1 MLLKGLGGKSFVN
14 EIWNQI
20 DDASPRGIAAAIARH
35 ITSGELQPG
44 DRLPTVRE
52 LGATLGVSPAT
63 VSHAWQALSQAGL
76 IESRGRAG
84 SFVRQ
89 HPQNW
94 LPPRMVGL
102 AAGADL
108 GPDAAHL
115 DLSRGT
121 PDPLLLPALAPALSR
136 ISARAETMSYH
147 ELPVIPELGRVLD
160 ASWPYRAE
168 SLTVVDGALD
178 AVSRSL
184 EAVVRYGDKVVLE
197 SPGFP
202 AFFDLV
208 QALGAS
214 VVPVAIDENGIVP
227 SSLAAALQQG
237 PSAVV
242 LQPRAQNPTGASMSA
257 ERARELARV
266 ISASRAGS
274 RAIVIEDDHS
284 GAISTAPPV
293 SLGSWLPEQ
302 VLHVRSFSKSHGP
315 DLRIAALGG
324 PAALIDRIVSRR
336 MLGPGWTSR
345 MVQRILYDLL
355 TDGTALDE
363 VTEARRQYYSR
374 QKALC
379 TALAFYGSPPSAG
392 LVTENTA
399 TPDAADT
406 VTGSGLP
413 DGINLWLPVANER
426 SALVQLAAAGI
437 RVAPGSPFLAG
448 GAPASASRTGGGV
461 AATPGAEPGFVRVTA
476 GLVRSN
482 FTDVA
487 SALAASA
494 LPGPPA
500 FYTLEV

>member
-1 MLLKGLGGKSFVN
+1 MLLNGQGGKSFVD
-14 EIWNQI
+14 EIWKRI

-35 ITSGELQPG
+35 ITSGELQAG

-52 LGATLGVSPAT
+52 LGAFLGVSPAT

-89 HPQNW
+89 HPHNW
-94 LPPRMVGL
+94 LPPRMLGL

-136 ISARAETMSYH
+136 VSARAETMSYH

-160 ASWPYRAE
+160 ESWPYRAE

-178 AVSRSL
+178 AVARSL

-208 QALGAS
+208 SALGAS
-214 VVPVAIDENGIVP
+214 VIPVSIDESGIVP
-227 SSLAAALQQG
+227 SSLAAALKQG
-237 PSAVV
+237 PSAVI
-242 LQPRAQNPTGASMSA
+242 LQPRAQNPTGASMPA

-266 ISASRAGS
+266 ISASRVGS
-274 RAIVIEDDHS
+274 KLAVIEDDHS
-284 GAISTAPPV
+284 GAISTAPAV
-293 SLGSWLPEQ
+293 SLGTWIPEQ

-324 PAALIDRIVSRR
+324 PATLIDRIVSRR

-379 TALAFYGSPPSAG
+379 SALAFYGSPPVAG
-392 LVTENTA
+392 IGGGAVST
-399 TPDAADT
+399 DAADT
-406 VTGSGLP
+406 VSGSALP

-448 GAPASASRTGGGV
+448 GAVHAGMHPGKSGLAAVPGV
-461 AATPGAEPGFVRVTA
+461 GPGFVRVTA
-476 GLVRSN
+476 GVVRSN
-482 FTDVA
+482 VTEVA
-487 SALAASA
+487 SALAAAAMPS
-494 LPGPPA
+494 PPA
-500 FYTLEV
+500 FYTLNP

>member
-1 MLLKGLGGKSFVN
+1 MN
-14 EIWNQI
+14 EIWKLI
-20 DDASPRGIAAAIARH
+20 GDSSPRGIAAAIARH
-35 ITSGELQPG
+35 ITSGELAPG

-52 LGATLGVSPAT
+52 LGAELGVSPAT

-89 HPQNW
+89 HPRAW
-94 LPPRMVGL
+94 LPPRMLGL
-102 AAGADL
+102 AAGAEL
-108 GPDAAHL
+108 SPDAAHL

-121 PDPLLLPALAPALSR
+121 PDPLLLPTLGPALSR
-136 ISARAETMSYH
+136 VSVHAETASYH
-147 ELPVIPELGRVLD
+147 ELPVIPALGRVLD
-160 ASWPYRAE
+160 ESWPYRAE

-184 EAVVRYGDKVVLE
+184 EAVVRFGDKVVLE
-197 SPGFP
+197 NPGFP

-208 QALGAS
+208 SALGAT

-227 SSLAAALQQG
+227 SALAAAMLQG

-242 LQPRAQNPTGASMSA
+242 LQPRAQNPTGASMPV

-266 ISASRAGS
+266 ITASRNGG
-274 RAIVIEDDHS
+274 RVMVVEDDHS
-284 GAISTAPPV
+284 GAISTAPAV
-293 SLGSWLPEQ
+293 SLGQWIPGQ

-324 PAALIDRIVSRR
+324 PAELIDRIVSRR

-345 MVQRILYDLL
+345 MVQRILADLL

-374 QKALC
+374 QKALS
-379 TALAFYGSPPSAG
+379 AELAIRGVHPASGPGGQGGS
-392 LVTENTA
+392 
-399 TPDAADT
+399 
-406 VTGSGLP
+406 LP

-426 SALVQLAAAGI
+426 AALVQLAAVGI

-448 GAPASASRTGGGV
+448 GAVHAGTGTGSARGLGSVPGV
-461 AATPGAEPGFVRVTA
+461 GPGFVRVTA
-476 GLVRSN
+476 GMVRGN
-482 FTDVA
+482 AAAVA
-487 SALAASA
+487 EALAAAA

-500 FYTLEV
+500 FYTLEA